1 MLSRSTSTPWKPWS
15 ALTSLRAFNPG
26 RARIVHHIEP
36 LDVDALEALVG
47 LDVVEE
53 DTGKDEAGALV
64 ERVEAA
70 VDDGGVAARAA
81 REVDVEHEQTR
92 RDRPD
97 VVERHARKVA

>member
-1 MLSRSTSTPWKPWS
+1 M
-15 ALTSLRAFNPG
+15 
-26 RARIVHHIEP
+26 
-36 LDVDALEALVG
+36 
-47 LDVVEE
+47 VEE
-53 DTGKDEAGALV
+53 DAREDEAGALV

-97 VVERHARKVA
+97 VVERHARKVTCK